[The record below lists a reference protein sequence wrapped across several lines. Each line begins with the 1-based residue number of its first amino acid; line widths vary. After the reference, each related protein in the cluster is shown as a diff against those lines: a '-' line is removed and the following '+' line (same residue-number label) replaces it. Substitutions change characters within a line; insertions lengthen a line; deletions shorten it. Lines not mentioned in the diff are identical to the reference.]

1 MERKKNPAALPLWL
15 GGVFLLLFL
24 VLIVLLKT
32 VDVAPIGPAGTS
44 VGLSQI
50 NGSFHEWV
58 PFNEVWYKTT
68 KVLGVLAL
76 ALAALVA
83 IWSLVQWIRR
93 KSLRK
98 VDATLLALD
107 VLYIVTGVLYLFF
120 EFVVVNYRPVLETGQ
135 SFPEAS
141 FPSSHTL
148 LACVIFGSAF
158 WLIAAY
164 LRKVWQVLAAWSAA
178 GVLLVLT
185 VIGRMLAGVHWL
197 SDIWGGLFL
206 GAVLVCFFQFV
217 LFSLQSKETQK
228 VHQKIGA
235 DNY

>member
-1 MERKKNPAALPLWL
+1 MERKKSPVVLPLCL
-15 GGVFLLLFL
+15 GGVFLLFFL

-32 VDVAPIGPAGTS
+32 VDVAAVGPAGTS

-50 NGSFHEWV
+50 NGSFHEWI
-58 PFNEVWYKTT
+58 PFHEVWYKIT

-93 KSLRK
+93 KSLWK

-107 VLYIVTGVLYLFF
+107 VLYIVTGVLYLLF
-120 EFVVVNYRPVLETGQ
+120 ELVVVNYRPVLLEGQ
-135 SFPEAS
+135 TFPAAS

-158 WLIAAY
+158 WPIAVY
-164 LRKVWQVLAAWSAA
+164 LRRTWQVLAAWGAA
-178 GVLLVLT
+178 GALLVLT
-185 VIGRMLAGVHWL
+185 VIGRMLSGVHWL

-217 LFSLQSKETQK
+217 LIKLEEKQKKTQTDPAK
-228 VHQKIGA
+228 QE
-235 DNY
+235 NE